1 MMSSELTTPSYNY
14 DYTFTDFSSTSSGS
28 SEAERGASY
37 SLSFGYY
44 AIKRKVDYNLN
55 SQAQSES
62 SRRMITSTMR
72 IERYYSSI
80 REELSSLTD
89 DALTLLDRQDYI
101 GFFKGCG
108 PNYIRSIRRAQ
119 EITAIFEFE
128 ETSSERASE
137 FAYKVQASA
146 NNDEKKTRRDVKY
159 VGCFRDRGGGGRYLG
174 RQWYG
179 ECWCGN
185 SGYDRY
191 GKTGGC
197 NCDGRNAGGWRNCV
211 YEYIQRKASVDV
223 SYKSTSKSS
232 SAEKTLI
239 ITILG
244 YGLGLGTEGASSLVS
259 TNLEEYQD

>member
-1 MMSSELTTPSYNY
+1 
-14 DYTFTDFSSTSSGS
+14 
-28 SEAERGASY
+28 
-37 SLSFGYY
+37 
-44 AIKRKVDYNLN
+44 
-55 SQAQSES
+55 
-62 SRRMITSTMR
+62 MITSTMR

-128 ETSSERASE
+128 ETSSERGSRALGT
-137 FAYKVQASA
+137 YKGSGKSVSQCAQAC
-146 NNDEKKTRRDVKY
+146 KGYT
-159 VGCFRDRGGGGRYLG
+159 YLG

-197 NCDGRNAGGWRNCV
+197 NCDGRYAGSWR
-211 YEYIQRKASVDV
+211 
-223 SYKSTSKSS
+223 
-232 SAEKTLI
+232 
-239 ITILG
+239 
-244 YGLGLGTEGASSLVS
+244 
-259 TNLEEYQD
+259 

>member
-1 MMSSELTTPSYNY
+1 
-14 DYTFTDFSSTSSGS
+14 
-28 SEAERGASY
+28 
-37 SLSFGYY
+37 
-44 AIKRKVDYNLN
+44 
-55 SQAQSES
+55 
-62 SRRMITSTMR
+62 MITSTMR

-128 ETSSERASE
+128 ETRSERASE
-137 FAYKVQASA
+137 FAYKVQASSSTNA
-146 NNDEKKTRRDVKY
+146 GKKTRGDVKY
-159 VGCFRDRGGGGRYLG
+159 LGCYRYNKRGRALPVFKGNNKSVGQCTQACNGYSYFG

-185 SGYDRY
+185 SGYDKY
-191 GKTGGC
+191 GKDRGC
-197 NCDGRNAGGWRNCV
+197 KCDNRFVGWQNCV
-211 YEYIQRKASVDV
+211 YEYKKQKQKQIKRSVDAT
-223 SYKSTSKSS
+223 YKSTSKSS

-244 YGLGLGTEGASSLVS
+244 YGLGLGTEGSISLVS
-259 TNLEEYQD
+259 TNLEE